1 MFNKNNRYVAPSVLP
16 ALGAIFVGTLL
27 IALLQVLS
35 TGLPQRELE
44 MEPRDQRFSRS
55 GAPCRSTQSFQLKY
69 RLLGVTV
76 DAADSLTR

>member
-1 MFNKNNRYVAPSVLP
+1 MFNQNNRYVAPSVLP

-44 MEPRDQRFSRS
+44 MEPRD
-55 GAPCRSTQSFQLKY
+55 
-69 RLLGVTV
+69 
-76 DAADSLTR
+76 